1 MLQRICVFCGS
12 NPGHNGAYQQAAT
25 ELGRLLAA
33 EGIGLV
39 YGGGR
44 VGIMG
49 TLADAALAGGGQ
61 VIGILP
67 AAMNRPGIPHPG
79 LTELHIVDSMH
90 NRKATMIALSD
101 AFIALPGGMG
111 TLDELFETLTLS
123 QLGYQPK
130 PIGILNV
137 AGYYDPLLVMIEH
150 AIEHG
155 FVRPQHRGIFAVAED
170 PAILLSELRR
180 FLHPAGSKWTT
191 LDPD

>member
-1 MLQRICVFCGS
+1 MFQRICVFCGS
-12 NPGHNGAYQQAAT
+12 NPGRNGAYQQAAA
-25 ELGRLLAA
+25 EMGRLLAA
-33 EGIGLV
+33 EGIGLI

-44 VGIMG
+44 LGIMG
-49 TLADAALAGGGQ
+49 TLADAALAAGGE

-79 LTELHIVDSMH
+79 LSELHIVDSMH
-90 NRKATMIALSD
+90 SRKAAMIALAD

-130 PIGILNV
+130 PIGILNID
-137 AGYYDPLLVMIEH
+137 GYYDPLLGMIEH

-155 FVRPQHRGIFAVAED
+155 FVRPQHRGIFAVAEE
-170 PAILLSELRR
+170 AAVLLRELRA
-180 FLHPAGSKWTT
+180 FHHPAGHKWTT
-191 LDPD
+191 LDAD

>member
-1 MLQRICVFCGS
+1 MFQRICVFCGS
-12 NPGHNGAYQQAAT
+12 NPGRHEAYQQAAT
-25 ELGRLLAA
+25 ELGRLLAT

-49 TLADAALAGGGQ
+49 VLADAALAAGGQ

-67 AAMNRPGIPHPG
+67 AAMNRPGIPHPN

-90 NRKATMIALSD
+90 NRKATMITLAD

-130 PIGILNV
+130 PIGILNI
-137 AGYYDPLLVMIEH
+137 AGYYNPLLAMIEH

-155 FVRPQHRGIFAVAED
+155 FVRPQHRGVFVVAED
-170 PAILLSELRR
+170 AATLLHQLAGFR
-180 FLHPAGSKWTT
+180 HPAGSKWTT